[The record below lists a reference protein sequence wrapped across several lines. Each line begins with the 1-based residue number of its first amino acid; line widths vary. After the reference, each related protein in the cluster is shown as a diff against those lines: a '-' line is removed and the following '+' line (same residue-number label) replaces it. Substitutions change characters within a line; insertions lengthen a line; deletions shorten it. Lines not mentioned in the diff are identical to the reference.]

1 MKYRDKINQL
11 VSEGSEAEFQKW
23 LLAQPKMEQVAI
35 IRELKELTLDFSKK
49 TNMKIPKDVPIM
61 ENFDEKIDSFEDSIL
76 NVRLAEDLRAKV
88 EETMENHLRKM
99 ATADY
104 GVREH
109 IISCILNDDPKA
121 AEMRT
126 LAQMMIALEKKEN
139 FHNPEKWK
147 GLPEDL

>member
-1 MKYRDKINQL
+1 MKYKDKINRL
-11 VSEGSEAEFQKW
+11 VFEGSAEEFQNW

-35 IRELKELTLDFSKK
+35 MRDLKELTLVYSET

-61 ENFDEKIDSFEDSIL
+61 ENFDKKIDTFEDSIL
-76 NVRLAEDLRAKV
+76 NVRLAEDFRAKV
-88 EETMENHLRKM
+88 EEAMENQLRKM

-109 IISCILNDDPKA
+109 IISCILNDEPKA

-139 FHNPEKWK
+139 FHDPEKWK